1 MTTSGSEHIHERNHP
16 RRGRVIL
23 LATLLAVWLAGALVA
38 QSNQGSMSGTVM
50 DSSGAVVPDVKI
62 TAKESASGTVYTAVS
77 SSAGTYTFPNLRIG
91 TYDVSAEYK
100 GFKTAQSTGVM
111 VQLSSTTSLNITLS
125 PGQISETVTVSGSAP
140 TVQGETSVMAT
151 VVGEKQILDLPLA
164 LGSVVQAMRSPEAF
178 VFLTPGA
185 IGPGTASGSG
195 GTFES
200 KINGG
205 QTYGTEVLLDGAN
218 TTRSENGSSF
228 DETAPSVDAIGEF
241 SITTSTLPAEMG
253 RTTGG
258 IESFT
263 LKAGTNAIHGSAY
276 DIFRNEK
283 LDANSF
289 FDNQAGLIRPLDKQN
304 DYGATFGGPV
314 WVPKLY
320 NGKNKT
326 FFFFAWEQYRQN
338 QGGVNNIR
346 VPTAAEKSGDFSADL
361 TSTVLGVNP
370 CDGSNIYQGE
380 IFDPATTKTVNGVQC
395 RTAFAGN
402 KIPTASLNAIG
413 VKLMTYYPSPTSG
426 AAAGNNFTY
435 PYSFPVLDTSTSF
448 RIDENL
454 SDKSKLYFS
463 YASRDNTR
471 TSTTPAYNNAALDG
485 RAQDFF
491 THYLR
496 LGHDYVFTPTLLNH
510 LNLGFNRT
518 NSKNVGAGVKY
529 GGNYDQNLG
538 ITGAGGP
545 VFPGIGAGEANIS
558 GLGDTVNGDTIDNG
572 FRLSDSVDWVH
583 GKHTIKFGVDFE
595 MQKYLPIDNSNG
607 SGTFNFGRGET
618 AGSVTTTGLSGNGI
632 ASMLLGQVDN
642 ANLTAHAGQAY
653 WLTGYDALFVQDSIK
668 VGRTLTLNLG
678 LRWDME
684 LPRRENWGDTSNISL
699 TTPNP
704 GANGRPGALVFAGTG
719 TGRSGN
725 VNERWAEIYKKDF
738 GPRFGFAWS
747 PPQLGHNTVVRGGFG
762 IYYGNLLYADFGAY
776 NRTGFAANPSV
787 NSIDGFN
794 PAFNISSGFPSY
806 TRPPFLDPSQ
816 LNGAGGIQYIAPS
829 YGRPPMVTNW
839 SIEIQRQLATDL
851 ILDVAYVGTHGTH
864 LRSNYD
870 NVNSLPVSAIS
881 KGALLN
887 LSVTSPQ
894 AVAAGI
900 GLPYASFPTDA
911 PVARSL
917 TPFPQ
922 YLGFN
927 TDGDLENL
935 GDSTYNAL
943 QASLQRRFHNG
954 LNLMAAYTWS
964 KTLTDADSAL
974 PYFATLHGGGSAQ
987 NPFNL
992 AGEKS
997 LSNQDVPQTLVLS
1010 YIYELPVGK
1019 GKKFLPQGGVLD
1031 KIVGGWEFSGI
1042 HRYQSGQPVT
1052 FCCASGIPYFA
1063 GAIRYDQVLPS
1074 VYSSQ
1079 YTSGNFNPVTDPMF
1093 NRAAFADPNA
1103 PARIN
1108 GGGAYAFGTMTR
1120 TEGWQR
1126 MPMFMSE
1133 DFNLLKHVNITER
1146 VNALLQV
1153 NFINAFN
1160 RHIFNRPPDLNP
1172 NDSSFGIIDTS
1183 NTLETPRRVQLQLK
1197 LRW

>member
-1 MTTSGSEHIHERNHP
+1 MTTSGSEHFHERNHLHK
-16 RRGRVIL
+16 GRVIL
-23 LATLLAVWLAGALVA
+23 LATLLAVLLAGALVA
-38 QSNQGSMSGTVM
+38 QSNQGSISGTVL

-62 TAKESASGTVYTAVS
+62 TAKETASGTVYTAVS
-77 SSAGTYTFPNLRIG
+77 SSAGTYVFPNLRIG

-100 GFKTAQSTGVM
+100 GFKTSQSTGVV
-111 VQLSSTTSLNITLS
+111 VQISTTTSLNITLA

-140 TVQGETSVMAT
+140 TVQGETSVMST

-185 IGPGTASGSG
+185 IGPGTASGNG

-205 QTYGTEVLLDGAN
+205 QAYGTEVLLDGAS
-218 TTRSENGSSF
+218 TGRSENGSSF

-263 LKAGTNAIHGSAY
+263 LKAGTNSLHGSAY

-289 FDNQAGLIRPLDKQN
+289 FNNQAGLVRPLDKQH
-304 DYGATFGGPV
+304 DYGVTFGGPV
-314 WVPKLY
+314 WVPKVY

-338 QGGVNNIR
+338 QGGVNNMR

-361 TSTVLGVNP
+361 TSTVLAVNP
-370 CDGSNIYQGE
+370 CDGSNIYQGQ
-380 IFDPATTKTVNGVQC
+380 IFDPSTTKTVNGVQC
-395 RTAFAGN
+395 RTAFSGN
-402 KIPTASLNAIG
+402 KIPTANLNSIAAKI
-413 VKLMTYYPSPTSG
+413 VQYYPSPTTNN
-426 AAAGNNFTY
+426 AAGNNFTY
-435 PYSFPVLDTSTSF
+435 AYHFPVLDTSTSF
-448 RIDENL
+448 RFDENL

-463 YASRDNTR
+463 YASRDNVR
-471 TSTTPAYNNAALDG
+471 TSTTPAFNNAGFDG

-518 NSKNVGAGVKY
+518 NSKNVGAGVRY

-545 VFPGIGAGEANIS
+545 VFPAINVGEATTANV
-558 GLGDTVNGDTIDNG
+558 GDNVNGDTIDNG
-572 FRLSDSVDWVH
+572 FRLSDSVDWVRGRH
-583 GKHTIKFGVDFE
+583 SIKIGLDLR

-607 SGTFNFGRGET
+607 SGTFNFGRGQT
-618 AGSVTTTGLSGNGI
+618 AGSATTTGLSGNGI
-632 ASMLLGQVDN
+632 ASLLLGQVGN
-642 ANLTAHAGQAY
+642 ANITAHAGQAY
-653 WLTGYDALFVQDSIK
+653 WLTAYDAIFFQDSIK
-668 VGRTLTLNLG
+668 VTRTLTLNLG
-678 LRWDME
+678 MRWDVE
-684 LPRRENWGDTSNISL
+684 LPRRENYGNTSNISL
-699 TTPNP
+699 TTPNT
-704 GANGRPGALVFAGTG
+704 GANGRPGSLVFAGIG
-719 TGRSGN
+719 AGRSGN
-725 VNERWAEIYKKDF
+725 KNERWAEIYKKDY
-738 GPRFGFAWS
+738 GPRVGFAWA
-747 PPQLGHNTVVRGGFG
+747 PTQLGHNTVIRGGFG
-762 IYYGNLLYADFGAY
+762 IYYGGLLYADFGAY
-776 NRTGFAANPSV
+776 NRTGFVSNPSFT
-787 NSIDGFN
+787 SIDGFN
-794 PAFNISSGFPSY
+794 PAFNISTGFPSY
-806 TRPPFLDPSQ
+806 TRPPFLDPNQ
-816 LNGAGGIQYIAPS
+816 LNGQGVQYVDPS
-829 YGRPPMVTNW
+829 YGKPPMVSNW

-851 ILDVAYVGTHGTH
+851 ILDVAYVGSHGKN
-864 LRSNYD
+864 LRTNFD
-870 NVNSLPVSAIS
+870 AVNSLPVSAIS
-881 KGALLN
+881 KGGLLN

-911 PVARSL
+911 TVARSL
-917 TPFPQ
+917 TPYPQ

-927 TDGDLENL
+927 TDGELENL
-935 GDSTYNAL
+935 GTSSYNAL

-974 PYFATLHGGGSAQ
+974 PFFASLHGGGSAQ
-987 NPFNL
+987 NPFDL
-992 AGEKS
+992 KGERS

-1010 YIYELPVGK
+1010 YIYELPIGK
-1019 GKKFLPQGGVLD
+1019 GKKLLPQGGVLD
-1031 KIVGGWEFSGI
+1031 RIVGGWEFSGI
-1042 HRYQSGQPVT
+1042 HRYQSGQPVS
-1052 FCCASGIPYFA
+1052 FCCANGIPNFA
-1063 GAIRYDQVLPS
+1063 GGIRFDQVLPNL
-1074 VYSSQ
+1074 YSPQ
-1079 YTSGNFNPVTDPMF
+1079 FTSGNFNPVTQPMF
-1093 NRAAFADPNA
+1093 NRAAFFDPNA

-1108 GGGAYAFGTMTR
+1108 AGGGYLFGTMTR

-1126 MPMFMSE
+1126 MRAFESE
-1133 DFNLLKHVNITER
+1133 DFNLLKNIRFTDK
-1146 VNALLQV
+1146 VTSVLQV

-1172 NDSSFGIIDTS
+1172 NDGSFGILDTNS
-1183 NTLETPRRVQLQLK
+1183 TLEPARRVQLQLK
-1197 LRW
+1197 IRW

>member
-1 MTTSGSEHIHERNHP
+1 MTTSGCERFHERNHP
-16 RRGRVIL
+16 HRGRQIL
-23 LATLLAVWLAGALVA
+23 PATLLAALLAGALVA
-38 QSNQGSMSGTVM
+38 QSNQGSMSGTIS
-50 DSSGAVVPDVKI
+50 DSSGSVAPDVKI
-62 TAKESASGTVYTAVS
+62 TAKELASGTVYTAHS

-100 GFKTAQSTGVM
+100 GFKTAQSTGVT
-111 VQLSSTTSLNITLS
+111 VQLNTTTSLNITLS
-125 PGQISETVTVSGSAP
+125 PGQVTETIVVNGSAP

-205 QTYGTEVLLDGAN
+205 QTYGTEVMLDGAS
-218 TTRSENGSSF
+218 TGRSENGSSF

-241 SITTSTLPAEMG
+241 SVTTSTLPAEMG

-263 LKAGTNAIHGSAY
+263 LKAGTNSVHGSAY

-283 LDANSF
+283 LDANTF
-289 FDNQAGLIRPLDKQN
+289 FNNQAGLPRVLDKQH

-314 WVPKLY
+314 WIPKIY
-320 NGKNKT
+320 NGKNRT
-326 FFFFAWEQYRQN
+326 FFFFGWEQYRQN
-338 QGGVNNIR
+338 QGGVSNIR
-346 VPTAAEKSGDFSADL
+346 VPTAAEKGGDFSADL
-361 TSTVLGVNP
+361 TNTVLAVNP
-370 CDGSNIYQGE
+370 CDGSNIFQGQ
-380 IFDPATTKTVNGVQC
+380 IFDPATTRTVNGVQC

-402 KIPTASLNAIG
+402 KIPAANLSPIGASLM
-413 VKLMTYYPSPTSG
+413 KFYPDPTSNN
-426 AAAGNNFTY
+426 AAGNNFTY
-435 PYSFPVLDTSTSF
+435 PFSFPVLDTSTSF
-448 RIDENL
+448 RLDENL

-471 TSTTPAYNNAALDG
+471 ISTTPAFNNAALDG

-491 THYLR
+491 THYVR
-496 LGHDYVFTPTLLNH
+496 VGHDYVFTPTLLNH
-510 LNLGFNRT
+510 LNVGFNRT
-518 NSKNVGAGVKY
+518 NSKNVGAGVRY
-529 GGNYDQNLG
+529 AGNYDQLLG

-545 VFPGIGAGEANIS
+545 VFPGIGAGEATTAN
-558 GLGDTVNGDTIDNG
+558 LGDNVNGDTIDNG
-572 FRLSDSVDWVH
+572 FRLSDSVNWVKGRH
-583 GKHTIKFGVDFE
+583 NIKFGVDLR

-607 SGTFNFGRGET
+607 SGTFNFGRGQT
-618 AGSVTTTGLSGNGI
+618 AGSDTTTGLSGNGL
-632 ASMLLGQVDN
+632 ASLLLGQVGN
-642 ANLTAHAGQAY
+642 ANLTAHAGQSY
-653 WLTGYDALFVQDSIK
+653 WLTGYDALFFEDSIK
-668 VGRTLTLNLG
+668 VTRTLTLNLG

-684 LPRRENWGDTSNISL
+684 LPRTEKYGDTSNISL

-704 GANGRPGALVFAGTG
+704 GANGRLGSLVFAGAG
-719 TGRSGN
+719 AGRNGK
-725 VNERWAEIYKKDF
+725 VDERWVDIYKKDF

-747 PPQLGHNTVVRGGFG
+747 PTQLGHNTVIRGGFG
-762 IYYGNLLYADFGAY
+762 IYYGGLLYADFGGF
-776 NRTGFAANPSV
+776 NRAGFQSNPSFT
-787 NSIDGFN
+787 SIDGFN
-794 PAFNISSGFPSY
+794 PAFNIRTGFPSF
-806 TRPPFLDPSQ
+806 TPPPSLDPTQ
-816 LNGAGGIQYIAPS
+816 LNGSGPQYIDPS

-839 SIEIQRQLATDL
+839 SFEIQRQLATDL

-864 LRSNYD
+864 LRTNFD
-870 NVNSLPVSAIS
+870 AVNSLPVSQIS
-881 KGALLN
+881 KGALLT
-887 LSVTSPQ
+887 STVTSPQ

-900 GLPYASFPTDA
+900 GLPYASFPTGA
-911 PVARSL
+911 TVARSL

-927 TDGDLENL
+927 TDGALENL
-935 GDSTYNAL
+935 GQSTYNAL

-974 PYFATLHGGGSAQ
+974 PFFATLHGGGSAQ
-987 NPFNL
+987 NPFDL
-992 AGEKS
+992 KGEKA

-1019 GKKFLPQGGVLD
+1019 GKKFLPQGGALD
-1031 KIVGGWEFSGI
+1031 KIVGGWEVSGI
-1042 HRYQSGQPVT
+1042 HRYQSGQPVS
-1052 FCCASGIPYFA
+1052 FCCASGIPNFA
-1063 GAIRYDQVLPS
+1063 GAERFNQVLPNL
-1074 VYSSQ
+1074 YSAQ
-1079 YTSGNFNPVTDPMF
+1079 FTGGNFNPVTDPMF
-1093 NRAAFADPNA
+1093 NKAAFADPNA

-1108 GGGAYAFGTMTR
+1108 AGGGYVFGGMTR

-1126 MPMFMSE
+1126 MPMFLSE
-1133 DFNLLKHVNITER
+1133 DFNLLKHIRVSDK
-1146 VNALLQV
+1146 VNAVLQA

-1172 NDSSFGIIDTS
+1172 NDGSFGIIDTN

-1197 LRW
+1197 VQW